1 VKNNNRYLEKG
12 MTITSLSP
20 LGAGFFLREQFTTC
34 PGIADV
40 LVGWDTDDGGRSRKR
55 ADGDVG
61 VPRIEIA
68 TCWRIHVLK
77 ILYFIAL

>member
-1 VKNNNRYLEKG
+1 LKELFAAY
-12 MTITSLSP
+12 
-20 LGAGFFLREQFTTC
+20 
-34 PGIADV
+34 PGNADV
-40 LVGWDTDDGGRSRKR
+40 LVGWDTADGGRSRKR
-55 ADGDVG
+55 ADEDVG